1 MASNNY
7 DNNCIDLLYNSVI
20 LVLIN
25 GEAQL
30 VPKNSKTF
38 YKFWWDEELDILKQ
52 AVVWQKEIVKV

>member
-7 DNNCIDLLYNSVI
+7 DNNCIDLIYNSVI

-30 VPKNSKTF
+30 VPKKTAKHF
-38 YKFWWDEELDILKQ
+38 INFGGMRS
-52 AVVWQKEIVKV
+52 